1 MRGRPLLQSF
11 FRFDKLGRSFGCVGG
26 LIIAVAE
33 RCLIL
38 LPLTKYD
45 ISEIMISK
53 QPSQENIYISI
64 GRTFHLTPLILLRGM
79 VLNSI
84 LPWWWW
90 KNVWYCKVLKNSVWY
105 CVVLPRVAWYCMVF
119 RCARTGPGKWVIGS
133 FSFLNFLKI
142 WFLPLFVL
150 SACPVGPVASTD
162 EGTLYSKRSSRT

>member
-1 MRGRPLLQSF
+1 MQSF

-64 GRTFHLTPLILLRGM
+64 
-79 VLNSI
+79 VLDLSSGTVNRI
-84 LPWWWW
+84 
-90 KNVWYCKVLKNSVWY
+90 
-105 CVVLPRVAWYCMVF
+105 AWHGVEFNPSLMMM
-119 RCARTGPGKWVIGS
+119 K
-133 FSFLNFLKI
+133 
-142 WFLPLFVL
+142 
-150 SACPVGPVASTD
+150 
-162 EGTLYSKRSSRT
+162 